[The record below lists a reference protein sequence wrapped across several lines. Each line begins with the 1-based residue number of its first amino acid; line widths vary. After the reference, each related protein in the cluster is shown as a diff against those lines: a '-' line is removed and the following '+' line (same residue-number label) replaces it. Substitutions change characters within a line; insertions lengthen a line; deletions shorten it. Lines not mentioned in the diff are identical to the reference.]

1 MWWSEIAA
9 LPQVLSQVQRSIH
22 PSAEIAD
29 GAVVLGAVR
38 IGARTRV
45 CSGARIEGPVVI
57 GADCMIGNNA
67 LVRAHTVLGDRC
79 RIGFAVE
86 MKQAILAEDVSIGPQ
101 CYVAD
106 SVLAEGVYLGAQ
118 VRTSNHRLDRQQVQV
133 MRDGQRTDTGL
144 DKLGCHIGA
153 RASLGIQ
160 CIVLPG
166 REVAAGTVLG
176 PRITVVRNLPSGRYV
191 LRQDIERF

>member
-1 MWWSEIAA
+1 MWWNDIARLPQTLSHVQRRIDASAQIAA
-9 LPQVLSQVQRSIH
+9 
-22 PSAEIAD
+22 D
-29 GAVVLGAVR
+29 AVVTGAVR
-38 IGARTRV
+38 IGPRTRI
-45 CSGARIEGPVVI
+45 CAGARIEGPVVI

-67 LVRAHTVLGDRC
+67 LVRGNTVLGDRC

-86 MKQAILAEDVSIGPQ
+86 MKQALLADDVSVGPQ

-106 SVLAEGVYLGAQ
+106 SVLADGVYLGAQ
-118 VRTSNHRLDRQQVQV
+118 VRTSNHRLDRQPVQV
-133 MRDGQRTDTGL
+133 LRDGERTDTGL
-144 DKLGCHIGA
+144 EKLGCYIGA
-153 RASLGIQ
+153 NASLGIQ

-166 REVAAGTVLG
+166 REVAAGTLLG